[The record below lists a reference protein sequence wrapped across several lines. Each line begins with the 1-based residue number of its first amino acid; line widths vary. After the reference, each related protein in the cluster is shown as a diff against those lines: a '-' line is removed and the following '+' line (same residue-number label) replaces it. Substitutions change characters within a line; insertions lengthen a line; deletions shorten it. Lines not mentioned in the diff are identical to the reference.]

1 MEELDLKELLNM
13 FWSKKLSI
21 LIIVTIFAVIGF
33 VYTMTMVEPEY
44 ESSTRLVLAKT
55 SDNGN
60 TIAADLTSI
69 TQSEI
74 TMNQKLVSTYRELI
88 GTKAVLRQVLD
99 NLQIKDM
106 SEEALKKS
114 ITVSSV
120 KDTELIEITVKNQNP
135 SYSEKLANEI
145 AIVFSEQVKQIYNI
159 SNVYVVDK
167 AEIATEPCNVN
178 HMKDIVIFMF
188 VGIVISV
195 AYVLIANM
203 LDTTVKS
210 AEDIER
216 NTKLTVLA
224 QIPENNFE
232 GRSGGRRR

>member
-13 FWSKKLSI
+13 FWSKKVII
-21 LIIVTIFAVIGF
+21 LIIVTIFAVMGF

-55 SDNGN
+55 LDKGN
-60 TIAADLTSI
+60 TIADISSI
-69 TQSEI
+69 TQTEI
-74 TMNQKLVSTYRELI
+74 TMNQKLVSTYSELI
-88 GTKAVLRQVLD
+88 GTKAVLKQVLD
-99 NLQIKDM
+99 NLQIKDL

-120 KDTELIEITVKNQNP
+120 KDTELIEIKVRNP
-135 SYSEKLANEI
+135 NPNYSEKLANEI
-145 AIVFSEQVKQIYNI
+145 ANVFSEQVKQIYNI
-159 SNVYVVDK
+159 SNVHIVDK
-167 AEIATEPCNVN
+167 AELETEPCNVN
-178 HMKDIVIFMF
+178 HPKDIVIFMF
-188 VGIVISV
+188 IGIVVSA

-203 LDTTVKS
+203 LDTTIKS
-210 AEDIER
+210 AEDIEK

-232 GRSGGRRR
+232 GRSGGRRK